1 MSNLLTGARGGRFWM
16 GGKRIVASYNDPS
29 QILEIRV
36 RSGLKEPRLPD
47 SAHIEV
53 DDPTD
58 VADVIR
64 ELISQK

>member
-1 MSNLLTGARGGRFWM
+1 M

>member
-1 MSNLLTGARGGRFWM
+1 MIRR
-16 GGKRIVASYNDPS
+16 KY
-29 QILEIRV
+29 LEIRV
-36 RSGLKEPRLPD
+36 RSGLKEPRLLD
-47 SAHIEV
+47 STHIEV